1 MSKIDYIG
9 IFGGSFDPIHKGH
22 IESLKSVT
30 EKLNLSKVL
39 VIPNKVSPLKDLSV
53 ASSLEKIKMLEIAF
67 KDFKEIEIED
77 YELKKEGPSFMIE
90 TLQYLE
96 KKLGKKKHFLLIIG
110 EDSFQSFNRW
120 KNYQHIIKMTSLLV
134 MNRPG
139 LKNDLTT
146 KAIELHQDCIENT
159 YGDNIFKK
167 GKRYLLKETSWFRMK
182 TNYSGKRFLPAKYA
196 VITGDKA
203 LSPNNVEIMKKIT
216 VNSIIIKI

>member
-1 MSKIDYIG
+1 MSKNDYIG
-9 IFGGSFDPIHKGH
+9 VFGGSFDPIHKGH

-39 VIPNKVSPLKDLSV
+39 VIPNKVSPLKELSV

-90 TLQYLE
+90 TLQYLD
-96 KKLGKKKHFLLIIG
+96 KKLGKKIHFLLIIG
-110 EDSFQSFNRW
+110 EDSFQSFHLW

-139 LKNDLTT
+139 LKNDLTA
-146 KAIELHQDCIENT
+146 KAIALHKDCIENT
-159 YGDNIFKK
+159 YGDNNLKK
-167 GKRYLLKETSWFRMK
+167 GKIYFIQIKPNQASSTHIRENIDDQSVLAEGLDDDVLKYLQEQRIYNK
-182 TNYSGKRFLPAKYA
+182 
-196 VITGDKA
+196 DD
-203 LSPNNVEIMKKIT
+203 
-216 VNSIIIKI
+216 

>member
-1 MSKIDYIG
+1 MSKKDYIG

-30 EKLNLSKVL
+30 KKLNLSKVL

-90 TLQYLE
+90 TLQHLN

-110 EDSFQSFNRW
+110 EDSFQSFHRW

-139 LKNDLTT
+139 LDNDLTT
-146 KAIELHQDCIENT
+146 NAIELHQDHIENT
-159 YGDNIFKK
+159 YGDNNFKK
-167 GKRYLLKETSWFRMK
+167 GKIYFIRIKPNPESSTHIRKNIDDQSVLAEGLDDDVLKYLQEQ
-182 TNYSGKRFLPAKYA
+182 
-196 VITGDKA
+196 
-203 LSPNNVEIMKKIT
+203 KIY
-216 VNSIIIKI
+216 NKHD

>member
-1 MSKIDYIG
+1 MSKNDYIG
-9 IFGGSFDPIHKGH
+9 VFGGSFDPIHKGH

-30 EKLNLSKVL
+30 EKLSLSKVL
-39 VIPNKVSPLKDLSV
+39 IIPNKVSPLKDLSV

-110 EDSFQSFNRW
+110 EDSFQSFHRW

-146 KAIELHQDCIENT
+146 MAIELHKDCIEDT
-159 YGDNIFKK
+159 YGDNNFKN
-167 GKRYLLKETSWFRMK
+167 G
-182 TNYSGKRFLPAKYA
+182 
-196 VITGDKA
+196 
-203 LSPNNVEIMKKIT
+203 
-216 VNSIIIKI
+216 

>member
-1 MSKIDYIG
+1 MSKKGYIG

-30 EKLNLSKVL
+30 EKLSLSKVL

-159 YGDNIFKK
+159 YGDNNFKK
-167 GKRYLLKETSWFRMK
+167 GKIYFIKIKPNPASSTFIRENIDDDSVLSEGLDDDVLKYLKEH
-182 TNYSGKRFLPAKYA
+182 
-196 VITGDKA
+196 
-203 LSPNNVEIMKKIT
+203 KIY
-216 VNSIIIKI
+216 NKDD

>member
-1 MSKIDYIG
+1 LSKKDYIG

-30 EKLNLSKVL
+30 KKLNLSKVL
-39 VIPNKVSPLKDLSV
+39 VIPNKVSPLKNLSV

-90 TLQYLE
+90 TLQYLD

-110 EDSFQSFNRW
+110 EDSFQSFHRW
-120 KNYQHIIKMTSLLV
+120 KNYQHIIKITSLLV

-139 LKNDLTT
+139 LDNDLTT
-146 KAIELHQDCIENT
+146 RAIELHQDCIENT
-159 YGDNIFKK
+159 YGDNNFKK
-167 GKRYLLKETSWFRMK
+167 GKIYF
-182 TNYSGKRFLPAKYA
+182 
-196 VITGDKA
+196 
-203 LSPNNVEIMKKIT
+203 
-216 VNSIIIKI
+216 IKIKPNPVSSTHIRENIDDQSVLAEGLDDDVLKYLQVQKIYNKND

>member
-1 MSKIDYIG
+1 MSKKDYIG

-30 EKLNLSKVL
+30 KKLNLSKVL
-39 VIPNKVSPLKDLSV
+39 VIPNKVSPLKNLSV

-90 TLQYLE
+90 TLQYLD

-110 EDSFQSFNRW
+110 EDSFQSFHRW
-120 KNYQHIIKMTSLLV
+120 KNYQHIIKITSLLV

-139 LKNDLTT
+139 LDNDLTT
-146 KAIELHQDCIENT
+146 RAIELHQDCIENT
-159 YGDNIFKK
+159 YGDNNFKK
-167 GKRYLLKETSWFRMK
+167 GKIYF
-182 TNYSGKRFLPAKYA
+182 
-196 VITGDKA
+196 
-203 LSPNNVEIMKKIT
+203 
-216 VNSIIIKI
+216 IKIKPNPVSSTHIRENIDDQSVLAEGLDDDVLKYLQVQKIYNKND

>member
-1 MSKIDYIG
+1 MSKKDYIG

-30 EKLNLSKVL
+30 EQLNLSKVL

-77 YELKKEGPSFMIE
+77 YELNKEGPSFMVE
-90 TLQYLE
+90 TLQYLDN
-96 KKLGKKKHFLLIIG
+96 KLGKKKHFLLIIG
-110 EDSFQSFNRW
+110 EDSFQSFHRW

-139 LKNDLTT
+139 LKNDLTA
-146 KAIELHQDCIENT
+146 KATALHKDCIENT
-159 YGDNIFKK
+159 FGDNNFKK
-167 GKRYLLKETSWFRMK
+167 GKIYFIKIKSNPASSTYIRENIDDQNVLSEGLDDDVLKYLKEQ
-182 TNYSGKRFLPAKYA
+182 
-196 VITGDKA
+196 
-203 LSPNNVEIMKKIT
+203 KIY
-216 VNSIIIKI
+216 NKHD

>member
-1 MSKIDYIG
+1 MSKKDYIG

-30 EKLNLSKVL
+30 KKLNLSKVL
-39 VIPNKVSPLKDLSV
+39 VIPNKVSPLKNLSV

-90 TLQYLE
+90 TLQYLD
-96 KKLGKKKHFLLIIG
+96 KKLGKKEHFLLIIG
-110 EDSFQSFNRW
+110 EDSFQSFHRW

-139 LKNDLTT
+139 LDNDLTT

-159 YGDNIFKK
+159 YRDNNFKK
-167 GKRYLLKETSWFRMK
+167 GKIYF
-182 TNYSGKRFLPAKYA
+182 
-196 VITGDKA
+196 
-203 LSPNNVEIMKKIT
+203 
-216 VNSIIIKI
+216 IKIKPNPASSTHIRENIDDESILAEGLDDDVLKYLQEQKIYNKHD

>member
-1 MSKIDYIG
+1 MSKNDYIG

-30 EKLNLSKVL
+30 EKLSLSKVL

-67 KDFKEIEIED
+67 KEFKEIEIED

-90 TLQYLE
+90 TLQYLN
-96 KKLGKKKHFLLIIG
+96 KKLGKEKHFLLIIG

-120 KNYQHIIKMTSLLV
+120 KNYQHIVKMTSILV

-139 LKNDLTT
+139 LNNDLTT
-146 KAIELHQDCIENT
+146 KAIELHQDYIENT
-159 YGDNIFKK
+159 CRDNNFKK
-167 GKRYLLKETSWFRMK
+167 GKIYF
-182 TNYSGKRFLPAKYA
+182 
-196 VITGDKA
+196 
-203 LSPNNVEIMKKIT
+203 
-216 VNSIIIKI
+216 IKIKPNPASSTNIRENIDDKSVLAEGLDDDVLKYLQEQKIYNKHD

>member
-77 YELKKEGPSFMIE
+77 YQLKKEGPSFMIE
-90 TLQYLE
+90 TLQYLN
-96 KKLGKKKHFLLIIG
+96 KKLGKEKHFLLIIG

-120 KNYQHIIKMTSLLV
+120 KNYQHIVKMTSILV

-139 LKNDLTT
+139 LNNDLTT

-159 YGDNIFKK
+159 YGDNNFKK
-167 GKRYLLKETSWFRMK
+167 GKIYF
-182 TNYSGKRFLPAKYA
+182 
-196 VITGDKA
+196 
-203 LSPNNVEIMKKIT
+203 
-216 VNSIIIKI
+216 IKIKPNPASSTNIRENIDDKSVLAEGLDDDVLKYLQEQKIYNKYD

>member
-1 MSKIDYIG
+1 MSKKDYIG

-30 EKLNLSKVL
+30 KKLNLSKVL

-90 TLQYLE
+90 TLQYLD
-96 KKLGKKKHFLLIIG
+96 KKLGKKEHFLLIIG
-110 EDSFQSFNRW
+110 EDSFQSFHRW

-139 LKNDLTT
+139 LDNDLTI
-146 KAIELHQDCIENT
+146 KAIELHQDYIENT
-159 YGDNIFKK
+159 YGDNNFKK
-167 GKRYLLKETSWFRMK
+167 GKIYFIRIKPNPVSSTHIRENIDDQSVLAEGLDDDVLKYLQEQ
-182 TNYSGKRFLPAKYA
+182 
-196 VITGDKA
+196 
-203 LSPNNVEIMKKIT
+203 KIY
-216 VNSIIIKI
+216 NKHD

>member
-1 MSKIDYIG
+1 MSKNDYIG

-30 EKLNLSKVL
+30 KKLNLSKVL
-39 VIPNKVSPLKDLSV
+39 VIPNKVSPLKNLSV

-90 TLQYLE
+90 TLQYLD

-110 EDSFQSFNRW
+110 EDSFQSFHRW
-120 KNYQHIIKMTSLLV
+120 KNYQHIIKITSLLV

-139 LKNDLTT
+139 LDNDLTT
-146 KAIELHQDCIENT
+146 RAIELHQDCIENT
-159 YGDNIFKK
+159 YGDNNFKK
-167 GKRYLLKETSWFRMK
+167 GKIYFIQIKPIPVSSTHIRENIDNQDVLAEGLDDDVLKYLQEH
-182 TNYSGKRFLPAKYA
+182 
-196 VITGDKA
+196 
-203 LSPNNVEIMKKIT
+203 KIY
-216 VNSIIIKI
+216 NKHD

>member
-1 MSKIDYIG
+1 MSKNDYIG
-9 IFGGSFDPIHKGH
+9 VFGGSFDPIHKGH

-90 TLQYLE
+90 TLQYLN
-96 KKLGKKKHFLLIIG
+96 KKLGKEKHFLLIIG

-120 KNYQHIIKMTSLLV
+120 KNYQHIVKMTSILV

-139 LKNDLTT
+139 LNNDLTT
-146 KAIELHQDCIENT
+146 KAIELHQDFIENT
-159 YGDNIFKK
+159 YGDNNFKK
-167 GKRYLLKETSWFRMK
+167 GKIYF
-182 TNYSGKRFLPAKYA
+182 
-196 VITGDKA
+196 
-203 LSPNNVEIMKKIT
+203 
-216 VNSIIIKI
+216 IKIKPNPASSTNIRENIDDKSVLAEGLDDDVLKYLQEQKIYNKYD

>member
-1 MSKIDYIG
+1 MSKKDYIG

-53 ASSLEKIKMLEIAF
+53 ASSMEKIKMLEIAF

-90 TLQYLE
+90 TLQYLD
-96 KKLGKKKHFLLIIG
+96 KKFGKKKHFLLIIG

-120 KNYQHIIKMTSLLV
+120 KNYQNIIKMTSLLV

-139 LKNDLTT
+139 LKIDLTK

-159 YGDNIFKK
+159 NEANDFKK
-167 GKRYLLKETSWFRMK
+167 GKIYFIKIKPNPTSSTHIRENLDDQSVLSEGLDDDVLKYLKEQ
-182 TNYSGKRFLPAKYA
+182 
-196 VITGDKA
+196 
-203 LSPNNVEIMKKIT
+203 KIY
-216 VNSIIIKI
+216 NKDD

>member
-1 MSKIDYIG
+1 MSKKDYIG

-22 IESLKSVT
+22 IESLKSVIK
-30 EKLNLSKVL
+30 KLNLSKVL

-90 TLQYLE
+90 TLQYLDG
-96 KKLGKKKHFLLIIG
+96 KLGKKKHFLLIIG
-110 EDSFQSFNRW
+110 EDSFQSFHRW

-139 LKNDLTT
+139 LDNDLTT
-146 KAIELHQDCIENT
+146 RAIELHQDCIENT
-159 YGDNIFKK
+159 YGDNNFKK
-167 GKRYLLKETSWFRMK
+167 GKIYFIRIKPNPASSTHIRENIDDQSVLAEGLDDDVLKYLQEQ
-182 TNYSGKRFLPAKYA
+182 
-196 VITGDKA
+196 
-203 LSPNNVEIMKKIT
+203 KIY
-216 VNSIIIKI
+216 NKHD

>member
-1 MSKIDYIG
+1 MSKKGYIG

-90 TLQYLE
+90 TLQYLN
-96 KKLGKKKHFLLIIG
+96 KKLGKEKHFLLIIG

-120 KNYQHIIKMTSLLV
+120 KNYQHIVKMTSILV

-139 LKNDLTT
+139 LNNDLTT
-146 KAIELHQDCIENT
+146 KAIELHQDYIENT
-159 YGDNIFKK
+159 CRDNNFKK
-167 GKRYLLKETSWFRMK
+167 GKIYF
-182 TNYSGKRFLPAKYA
+182 
-196 VITGDKA
+196 
-203 LSPNNVEIMKKIT
+203 
-216 VNSIIIKI
+216 IKIKPNPASSTNIRENIDDKSVLAEGLDDDVLKYLQEQKIYNKHD

>member
-1 MSKIDYIG
+1 MSKNNYIG
-9 IFGGSFDPIHKGH
+9 VFGGSFDPIHKGH

-67 KDFKEIEIED
+67 NDFKEIEIED

-110 EDSFQSFNRW
+110 EDAFQSFHRW

-139 LKNDLTT
+139 LKNDLTL
-146 KAIELHQDCIENT
+146 KAIQLHQDCIENT
-159 YGDNIFKK
+159 YGDNNFKK
-167 GKRYLLKETSWFRMK
+167 GKIYFIKIKPNPASSTYIRENIDDHSVLSEGLDDDVLKYLKEH
-182 TNYSGKRFLPAKYA
+182 
-196 VITGDKA
+196 
-203 LSPNNVEIMKKIT
+203 KIY
-216 VNSIIIKI
+216 NKDD

>member
-1 MSKIDYIG
+1 MSKKDYIG

-30 EKLNLSKVL
+30 EQLNLSKVL

-67 KDFKEIEIED
+67 KEFKEIEIED

-90 TLQYLE
+90 TLQYLDN
-96 KKLGKKKHFLLIIG
+96 KLGKKKHFLLIIG
-110 EDSFQSFNRW
+110 EDSFQSFHRW

-139 LKNDLTT
+139 LKNDLTA
-146 KAIELHQDCIENT
+146 KATALHKDSIEDT
-159 YGDNIFKK
+159 YGDNNFKK
-167 GKRYLLKETSWFRMK
+167 GKIYFIKIKPNPASSTHIRENIDDHSVLSEGLDDDVLKYLKEQ
-182 TNYSGKRFLPAKYA
+182 
-196 VITGDKA
+196 
-203 LSPNNVEIMKKIT
+203 KIY
-216 VNSIIIKI
+216 NKHD

>member
-1 MSKIDYIG
+1 MSKKDYIG

-53 ASSLEKIKMLEIAF
+53 ASSMEKIKMLEIAF

-77 YELKKEGPSFMIE
+77 YELEKKGPSFMIE
-90 TLQYLE
+90 TLQYLD

-110 EDSFQSFNRW
+110 EDSFQSFHLW
-120 KNYQHIIKMTSLLV
+120 KNYRHIIKMTSILV

-139 LKNDLTT
+139 LDYDLTT
-146 KAIELHQDCIENT
+146 KAIELHQDYIENT
-159 YGDNIFKK
+159 YGDKNFKK
-167 GKRYLLKETSWFRMK
+167 GKIYF
-182 TNYSGKRFLPAKYA
+182 
-196 VITGDKA
+196 
-203 LSPNNVEIMKKIT
+203 
-216 VNSIIIKI
+216 IKIKPNPASSTHIRENIDNQSVLAEGLDDDVLKYLQEQKIYNKHD

>member
-1 MSKIDYIG
+1 MSKNYYIG
-9 IFGGSFDPIHKGH
+9 VFGGSFDPIHKGH

-30 EKLNLSKVL
+30 EKLSLSKVL
-39 VIPNKVSPLKDLSV
+39 IIPNKVSPLKDLSV

-90 TLQYLE
+90 TLKYLD

-110 EDSFQSFNRW
+110 EDSFQSFHRW
-120 KNYQHIIKMTSLLV
+120 KNYQHIIKMTTLLV

-139 LKNDLTT
+139 LNNDLTT

-159 YGDNIFKK
+159 YGNNDFKK
-167 GKRYLLKETSWFRMK
+167 GKIYFIKIKPNPASSTHIRENIDDHSVLSEGLDDDVLKYLKEQ
-182 TNYSGKRFLPAKYA
+182 
-196 VITGDKA
+196 
-203 LSPNNVEIMKKIT
+203 KIY
-216 VNSIIIKI
+216 NKDD

>member
-1 MSKIDYIG
+1 
-9 IFGGSFDPIHKGH
+9 
-22 IESLKSVT
+22 
-30 EKLNLSKVL
+30 
-39 VIPNKVSPLKDLSV
+39 
-53 ASSLEKIKMLEIAF
+53 MLEIAF

-90 TLQYLE
+90 TLQYLD

-110 EDSFQSFNRW
+110 EDSFQSFHRW

-159 YGDNIFKK
+159 YGDNNFKK
-167 GKRYLLKETSWFRMK
+167 GKIYF
-182 TNYSGKRFLPAKYA
+182 
-196 VITGDKA
+196 
-203 LSPNNVEIMKKIT
+203 
-216 VNSIIIKI
+216 IKIKPNPASSTQIRENIDDQNVLSEGLDDDVLKYLQEQKIYNKHD

>member
-1 MSKIDYIG
+1 MSKKDYIG

-22 IESLKSVT
+22 IESLKCVA

-53 ASSLEKIKMLEIAF
+53 ASPLEKIKMLEIAF

-77 YELKKEGPSFMIE
+77 YELKKKGPSFMIE
-90 TLQYLE
+90 TLQYLD

-110 EDSFQSFNRW
+110 EDSFQSFHRW

-139 LKNDLTT
+139 LKNDLTA
-146 KAIELHQDCIENT
+146 KAIALHENCIENT
-159 YGDNIFKK
+159 YGDNNFKK
-167 GKRYLLKETSWFRMK
+167 GKIYFIKIKPNPVSSTQIRE
-182 TNYSGKRFLPAKYA
+182 N
-196 VITGDKA
+196 IDDQNA
-203 LSPNNVEIMKKIT
+203 LSEGVDDDVLKYLQEQKIY
-216 VNSIIIKI
+216 NKHD

>member
-1 MSKIDYIG
+1 MSKKDYIG

-39 VIPNKVSPLKDLSV
+39 VIPNKVSPLKDLSF

-77 YELKKEGPSFMIE
+77 YELKKEGPSFMID

-110 EDSFQSFNRW
+110 EDSFQSFHCW

-159 YGDNIFKK
+159 YGDNNFKK
-167 GKRYLLKETSWFRMK
+167 GKIYFIKIKPNPASSSHIRENIDDHSVLSEGLDDDVLKYLKEQ
-182 TNYSGKRFLPAKYA
+182 
-196 VITGDKA
+196 
-203 LSPNNVEIMKKIT
+203 KIY
-216 VNSIIIKI
+216 NKDD